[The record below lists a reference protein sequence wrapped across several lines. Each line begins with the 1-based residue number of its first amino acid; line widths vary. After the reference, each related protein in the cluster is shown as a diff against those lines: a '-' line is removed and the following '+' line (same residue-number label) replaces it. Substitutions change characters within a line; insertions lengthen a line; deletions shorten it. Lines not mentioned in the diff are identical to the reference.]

1 MQPKLFFDMDNVLVD
16 TLTTLNGL
24 DPVFYQVKKPD
35 QIPGVY
41 RRLPPIFGAI
51 GAVKK
56 LSEHYDTYI
65 LSTAPWEN
73 ASAWQDKLL
82 WIFDYFGK
90 DINNIFYKK
99 VIVTHDKSFVRCSGG
114 ILIDDRPYHGA
125 GAWDDSHFGSFWLQY
140 GFDPRLTWKKEL
152 TDFMIEVSRI
162 FYKGGVNERE
172 ALLLAND
179 GFHGKYRLHGSLNDN
194 SLQDWEKNK

>member
-16 TLTTLNGL
+16 TLTVFDRLN
-24 DPVFYQVKKPD
+24 PISYQVKKPD
-35 QIPGVY
+35 QIPGIY
-41 RRLPPIFGAI
+41 RRLPPIIGAI

-73 ASAWQDKLL
+73 SSAWQDKLL

-90 DINNIFYKK
+90 GFDDIFYKK
-99 VIVTHDKSFVRCSGG
+99 VILTHDKSFVRCSGG

-125 GAWDDSHFGSFWLQY
+125 SAWDDSNFGSFWLQY
-140 GFDPRLTWKKEL
+140 AFDPRLTWEKEL
-152 TDFMIEVSRI
+152 IGLMIQASQI
-162 FYKGGVNERE
+162 FLEAQVNERE

-179 GFHGKYRLHGSLNDN
+179 GFDGKYRLHGSFKDN
-194 SLQDWEKNK
+194 NLRDWEKNK